1 MSFHFL
7 GWTAK
12 KNISIGRE
20 AGYYFINLSSNN
32 FDFPSGYQ
40 GDSLAIVDISGFYK
54 IANTINYE
62 AENQSGWIILYQT
75 EKEAP
80 PRYLLYKGGLARNP
94 MRGFLNYTI
103 RDDEREIY
111 HAYAPCLNGSKSQ
124 DCIGNITADVFCSQV
139 VRESFF
145 GCPAWKCP
153 PTKVEA
159 NISVGEDIELDLW
172 IKLIEAPNE
181 TTPILVKETN
191 GTVQLGIYMDPD
203 GYPFAVAN
211 VGPWEFI
218 EIHDTQFPL
227 NEYHL
232 LLARLVRS
240 ASDKI
245 KLHIAFQNEYCGS
258 EYMTLTFSGYGGQ
271 GKLVLSL
278 NSGSAEISGFRV
290 WQGKLTP
297 DSVFDSYKGFLYRA
311 GKLYHIDKA
320 GVSRG
325 EALIY

>member
-32 FDFPSGYQ
+32 FDFPEGYQ
-40 GDSLAIVDISGFYK
+40 GDNLAVVDISGFYK
-54 IANTINYE
+54 IAKTIDYDTG
-62 AENQSGWIILYQT
+62 NQSGWIILYQT

-80 PRYLLYKGGLARNP
+80 PRYLLYKGGLAENP
-94 MRGFLNYTI
+94 TKDFLNYTI
-103 RDDEREIY
+103 RDNEREIY

-124 DCIGNITADVFCSQV
+124 DYIGNITADICYSQMI
-139 VRESFF
+139 RESFF

-153 PTKVEA
+153 PTRVEA

-191 GTVQLGIYMDPD
+191 GTIQLGIYIDPD
-203 GYPFAVAN
+203 GYPFTIAN
-211 VGPWEFI
+211 VGPWKWS
-218 EIHDTQFPL
+218 HRHSSQFPL

-232 LLARLVRS
+232 LLARLVRT

-245 KLHIAFQNEYCGS
+245 ALHIAFQNVYCGS
-258 EYMTLTFSGYGGQ
+258 EGQALSYTGYSGQ
-271 GKLVLSL
+271 GKLTLGL
-278 NSGSAEISGFRV
+278 NSGSAEIGMIRV
-290 WQGKLTP
+290 WQGKLAP
-297 DSVFDSYKGFLYRA
+297 DSVFDSYKGFLYRG